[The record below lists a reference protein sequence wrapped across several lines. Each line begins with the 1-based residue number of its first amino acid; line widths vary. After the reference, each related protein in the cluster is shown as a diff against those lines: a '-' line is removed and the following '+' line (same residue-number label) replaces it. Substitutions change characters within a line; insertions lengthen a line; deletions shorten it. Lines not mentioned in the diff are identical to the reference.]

1 MTAIDTRT
9 QPRRLYDYLAS
20 HPGAS
25 SREIQRALDIT
36 NATGRISDLR
46 DMGERMGTFVVVK
59 EKRSDGRDGYSVR
72 PVGDLTLG
80 LAS

>member
-1 MTAIDTRT
+1 MTQAG
-9 QPRRLYDYLAS
+9 RLYAYLVT

-25 SREIQRALDIT
+25 SLEIQQALHIT

-46 DMGERMGTFVVVK
+46 RKGEAEGFTVIRA
-59 EKRSDGRDGYSVR
+59 KRSDNRDGYHIR
-72 PVGDLTLG
+72 PTGELTLG

>member
-1 MTAIDTRT
+1 MT
-9 QPRRLYDYLAS
+9 QSSRLYAYLVT

-25 SREIQRALDIT
+25 SLEIQQALRIT

-46 DMGERMGTFVVVK
+46 AKGEREGFTVIRV
-59 EKRSDGRDGYSVR
+59 KRSDGRDGYHVR
-72 PVGDLTLG
+72 PLEPMTLG